1 MKKILILLLVVF
13 VGIAGWESPATAGGI
28 SSTGPVIA
36 IIGGK
41 LFVGEAKGHLDGS
54 GTLNIHSR
62 PKSDVTCH
70 GEFTSSAKLGG
81 KGNIQC
87 SDKVTATIKFKR
99 LSILR
104 GYGTGSTSHGSM
116 SFTYGLSAIESKPYL
131 NLPKGKVLRLTG
143 ENLELKD
150 EM

>member
-1 MKKILILLLVVF
+1 MKKILIILLVVF
-13 VGIAGWESPATAGGI
+13 AGIAGWESPGCAGGL

-36 IIGGK
+36 IIAGE
-41 LFVGEAKGHLDGS
+41 LFIGEAKGHLDGS
-54 GTLNIHSR
+54 GTISIQSR
-62 PKSDVTCH
+62 TKSDVNCQ

-81 KGNIQC
+81 KGIIQC
-87 SDKVTATIKFKR
+87 SDNLTAKIKFQR

-104 GYGTGSTSHGSM
+104 GYGTGISSRGPM

-131 NLPKGKVLRLTG
+131 KLPRGKVLELVG

-150 EM
+150 EK